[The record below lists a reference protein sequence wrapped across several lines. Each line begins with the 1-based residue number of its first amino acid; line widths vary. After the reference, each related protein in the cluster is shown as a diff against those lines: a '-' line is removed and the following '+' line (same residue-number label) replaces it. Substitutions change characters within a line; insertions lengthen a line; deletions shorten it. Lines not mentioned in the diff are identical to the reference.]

1 MKSIFYT
8 FVFLSLAV
16 LAQAQNNISYISF
29 FPPASIAHSHVY
41 LTQDNASFKRADLI
55 NNTNSNNYHSRRGG
69 LILGAANGAKVSI
82 STITIQ
88 SASLDFAISKFWVD
102 NIVRV
107 SNSNGRIKN
116 LTVGLTNGTTEVIS
130 VANFKWPT
138 RAEQFSGSMSN
149 YDINV
154 SERATLASL
163 KVPNA
168 NNTAYMDIIPL
179 TIPTNNNGSSTRNIT
194 TSDTLAWRK
203 LRINGSEKCLW
214 YLTVNS
220 PSSDNCREPEA
231 VNSYDP
237 GMDDD

>member
-41 LTQDNASFKRADLI
+41 LTQNNASFKRADLI
-55 NNTNSNNYHSRRGG
+55 NNTNSNDYHSRRGG

-88 SASLDFAISKFWVD
+88 SESLDFAISNFWVD

-138 RAEQFSGSMSN
+138 RAEQFPSSMNN

-154 SERATLASL
+154 SEKATLASL
-163 KVPNA
+163 QVPNA

-179 TIPTNNNGSSTRNIT
+179 TIPTNGSGSTRSIT
-194 TSDTLAWRK
+194 RSDTLAWRK
-203 LRINGSEKCLW
+203 LRINGTEKCLW

-220 PSSDNCREPEA
+220 PSNNSCREPEE
-231 VNSYDP
+231 VHSYDP
-237 GMDDD
+237 IVDDD